1 MVDDLEGASMPDGID
16 VDEAAAYFGVFE
28 SSDALHQMMEM
39 PREAAFERF
48 FALLSDLVL
57 KPGEFDFKEASDR
70 LSCEG
75 GEIYFLVA
83 GHLGVMSIPE
93 QLTLAIEE
101 GQFSEDDAVVLNE
114 LTDPMRLLKL
124 FAIAYQ
130 TGGEGESTK
139 YLKSIETMMM
149 KPVANKDLLLT
160 LASEMKGAFDV
171 SGHVTPI
178 PSLASESANASAV
191 EAADIAPLPP
201 REVEE
206 KKSVAKPPAKPE
218 PKIEKLV
225 EEKVE
230 EKVEESVPLPKI
242 EKEEKIP
249 LPKVEKVVE
258 VDNRKETEKT
268 EDAFSGAFGLIE
280 EEPEPEVKPEIT
292 EELETA
298 VSVEEKEEVA
308 EESEN
313 SETDTS
319 LEDAFAA
326 ADVDGSGGLSIEE
339 VAEATGLDIEEA
351 AKLHA
356 EADVDGDG
364 QVTLEELK
372 SKPEVVE
379 KMALPKPVK
388 PVRAGVANPQAQQ
401 PVQQQSWQQQQ
412 QAAQQQAWQQ
422 QQLQQQQAAQQQ
434 AWQQQQLQQQQ
445 AAQQQAWQQQQLQQQ
460 QAAQQQAW
468 QQQQQAQQQGWNQ
481 PAQPIQPTIQSGLTC
496 RGCGIGVDANWR
508 FCPVCGTQ
516 NR

>member
-57 KPGEFDFKEASDR
+57 KPGEFDFKEASER

-149 KPVANKDLLLT
+149 KPAANKDLLLT

-191 EAADIAPLPP
+191 EAADITPLPP

-206 KKSVAKPPAKPE
+206 KKSVAKTPAKTE

-230 EKVEESVPLPKI
+230 EKVEKKVEDAVPLPKI

-258 VDNRKETEKT
+258 VDNRKETEKA

-280 EEPEPEVKPEIT
+280 KEPEPEVKPEIT

-445 AAQQQAWQQQQLQQQ
+445 AWQQQQQLQQQ
-460 QAAQQQAW
+460 LQQQQAW

>member
-28 SSDALHQMMEM
+28 SSDVLHQMMEM

-57 KPGEFDFKEASDR
+57 KPGEFDFKEASER

-83 GHLGVMSIPE
+83 GHLGVMSLPE

-149 KPVANKDLLLT
+149 KPAANKDLLLT

-191 EAADIAPLPP
+191 EAADVAPLPP

-206 KKSVAKPPAKPE
+206 KKPVAKPPTKPE
-218 PKIEKLV
+218 PKTEKLV

-230 EKVEESVPLPKI
+230 QVVPLPKV

-292 EELETA
+292 EELEAA
-298 VSVEEKEEVA
+298 VSVEEKEDVA
-308 EESEN
+308 EESED
-313 SETDTS
+313 SETDAS

-339 VAEATGLDIEEA
+339 VAEATGLDIEDA

-388 PVRAGVANPQAQQ
+388 PVRAGVANPQQQQ
-401 PVQQQSWQQQQ
+401 PVQQQAWQQQQ
-412 QAAQQQAWQQ
+412 QEAQQQAWQQ
-422 QQLQQQQAAQQQ
+422 QQLQQQQAV
-434 AWQQQQLQQQQ
+434 
-445 AAQQQAWQQQQLQQQ
+445 
-460 QAAQQQAW
+460 QQQAW

-496 RGCGIGVDANWR
+496 RGCRIGVDVNWR